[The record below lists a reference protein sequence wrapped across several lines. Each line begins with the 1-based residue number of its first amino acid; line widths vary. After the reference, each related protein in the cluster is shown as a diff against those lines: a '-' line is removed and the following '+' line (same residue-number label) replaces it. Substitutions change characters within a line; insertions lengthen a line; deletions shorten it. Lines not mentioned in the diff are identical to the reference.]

1 MSMWRPMFMG
11 LFSVFFLLST
21 IVSSTQSGQV
31 TENAKKELEQLKI
44 EYNQQSFLDNALKGN
59 TNIIDL
65 FFKSRNES

>member
-1 MSMWRPMFMG
+1 MFMG

-65 FFKSRNES
+65 FLKAGLNPDVS